1 MNWKGCPVNR
11 SVEEQESRLMNDR
24 EIRTVLKEELMRKY
38 AGDNDTLVIDELGI
52 RHGAARIDL
61 VVVNHQLHGYEIKS
75 DVDNLRRLPDQIRT
89 YGRVMDRVTLV
100 VGYKHAYDA
109 MQIVPEWWGVRL
121 AEKLKKSDTVVLSDA
136 RSSRNNPNVDL
147 YAVAALLWRSE
158 ALSILEEMGS
168 ASGVRSKRRSEIYGR
183 LVDLS
188 DPDFLRFKIRQQLK
202 SRRGWRVVAQRV
214 SCGD

>member
-1 MNWKGCPVNR
+1 
-11 SVEEQESRLMNDR
+11 MNDR
-24 EIRTVLKEELMRKY
+24 DIRTVLKEELMRKY
-38 AGDNDTLVIDELGI
+38 ARDNDTLVLDELGI

-75 DVDNLRRLPDQIRT
+75 DLDNLSRLPDQIRA
-89 YGRVMDRVTLV
+89 YNKVMDRVTLV

-109 MQIVPEWWGVRL
+109 LKIVPEWWGVRL
-121 AEKLKKSDTVVLSDA
+121 AEKKKQNDIVVLSDA
-136 RSSRNNPNVDL
+136 RPSRNNPNIDL
-147 YAVAALLWRSE
+147 NAVTALLWRNE
-158 ALSILEEMGS
+158 ALAILEEMGS
-168 ASGVRSKRRSEIYGR
+168 ASGVRSKRRSEIYRR

-202 SRRGWRVVAQRV
+202 SRRGWRVAAQRM